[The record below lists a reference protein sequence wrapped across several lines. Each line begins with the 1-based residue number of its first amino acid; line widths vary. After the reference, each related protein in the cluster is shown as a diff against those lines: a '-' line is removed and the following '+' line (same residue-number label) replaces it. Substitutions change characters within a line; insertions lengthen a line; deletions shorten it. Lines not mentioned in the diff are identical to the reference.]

1 MIKRVADLT
10 YPQIRRQV
18 FSRDLPLDQAL
29 IQMVQAVESHR
40 FLTNPPSHLIYL
52 YLVEYIK
59 VISERHFDRPIA
71 DLKILDWGCGKGQI
85 SYLLSQQGALP
96 ISCDLLHGQDDS
108 SFQQQTPILD
118 QMGILVQGLEHESQ
132 LPYGDGSMD
141 VVLSVGVLEHV
152 AHDQASLQEIHRV
165 LRSEGLFFCFFLP
178 QTFSWT
184 QRLAHWR
191 GNTYHDRLYSRSQV
205 HDLMNST
212 GFRILDFWYRQI
224 LPKNSIRYPA
234 YSKIEQ
240 LDQWITEF
248 TPLKYLATNIE
259 FVACKD
265 PQG

>member
-1 MIKRVADLT
+1 MTEPSLDPFYL
-10 YPQIRRQV
+10 QIRRQV
-18 FSRDLPLDQAL
+18 FSRALPLDQEL
-29 IQMVQAVESHR
+29 IRMVQGVESHR
-40 FLTNPPSHLIYL
+40 FLANPTSHLIYL
-52 YLVEYIK
+52 YLVDYIK
-59 VISERHFDRPIA
+59 GISERHFDRSIA

-85 SYLLSQQGALP
+85 SYLLSKQGALP
-96 ISCDLLHGQDDS
+96 TSCDLLHGQEDS
-108 SFQQQTPILD
+108 SFHQQTPILD
-118 QMGILVQGLEHESQ
+118 QMRIPVDGLEHDSQ
-132 LPYGDGSMD
+132 LPYGDRSMD

-152 AHDQASLQEIHRV
+152 AHDRASLQEIHRV

-191 GNTYHDRLYSRSQV
+191 GKIYHDRLYSRAQV
-205 HDLMNST
+205 NDLMDTT
-212 GFRILDFWYRQI
+212 GFQILDFWYRQI

-234 YSKIEQ
+234 YPQMER

-265 PQG
+265 L